1 MPLSLQHRHAVLLA
15 DRTRDVR
22 TITTVVT
29 EVLAANPETT
39 PLDIETALR
48 AAAGQAYL
56 VANSTTAG
64 FEIVLGMPAW
74 HAALADAGVTVEQN
88 WAALSKV
95 QSVDQRMRLGMRCR
109 LSPTADVPSHTSG
122 AAMCHE
128 RTPAT
133 TAALTVAAV

>member
-1 MPLSLQHRHAVLLA
+1 MPLSRQHRYAVLLA

-48 AAAGQAYL
+48 AAAGLAYL

-88 WAALSKV
+88 WAALSRIAPL
-95 QSVDQRMRLGMRCR
+95 DQRTAPGPMSALGG
-109 LSPTADVPSHTSG
+109 SG
-122 AAMCHE
+122 RAAPKE
-128 RTPAT
+128 EVR
-133 TAALTVAAV
+133 V

>member
-29 EVLAANPETT
+29 EVLVANTETT

-48 AAAGQAYL
+48 AADGQAYL

-74 HAALADAGVTVEQN
+74 PTALATAGVTVEQN
-88 WAALSKV
+88 SAAL
-95 QSVDQRMRLGMRCR
+95 
-109 LSPTADVPSHTSG
+109 
-122 AAMCHE
+122 
-128 RTPAT
+128 AT
-133 TAALTVAAV
+133 RK

>member
-1 MPLSLQHRHAVLLA
+1 MRQASTRPPSNPGPQLLGGECARCYPRVMPLSLQLRHAVLLA

-88 WAALSKV
+88 WAAL
-95 QSVDQRMRLGMRCR
+95 
-109 LSPTADVPSHTSG
+109 
-122 AAMCHE
+122 
-128 RTPAT
+128 AT
-133 TAALTVAAV
+133 RK